1 MFSSGPRLSERLSPY
16 QCFTQPGFAQPA
28 APSQRTQLLSLFWPA
43 SHCTPQEL
51 NVYQCFALS
60 RAIAQELIFSHC
72 FSEPSATYEERSI
85 YHFFGLQSFQPTS
98 TQLFSM
104 FCWNRDSHNVGAP
117 TIKEGSTLLAIARP
131 NIFRRRHFVPNLQ
144 LATCN
149 LQSARSP

>member
-72 FSEPSATYEERSI
+72 FSEPSATYEKRSI
-85 YHFFGLQSFQPTS
+85 YHFFGLQ
-98 TQLFSM
+98 
-104 FCWNRDSHNVGAP
+104 
-117 TIKEGSTLLAIARP
+117 
-131 NIFRRRHFVPNLQ
+131 FVPAHIN
-144 LATCN
+144 
-149 LQSARSP
+149 SAFLNVLLES